1 MYFAQSKPMQS
12 GCISRYWQKWNVKTS
27 GVYAIC
33 VLVVGTSHAGLL
45 DGVQFFKWW
54 TIPGQVH

>member
-1 MYFAQSKPMQS
+1 MQS

-45 DGVQFFKWW
+45 DGVQLFKWW